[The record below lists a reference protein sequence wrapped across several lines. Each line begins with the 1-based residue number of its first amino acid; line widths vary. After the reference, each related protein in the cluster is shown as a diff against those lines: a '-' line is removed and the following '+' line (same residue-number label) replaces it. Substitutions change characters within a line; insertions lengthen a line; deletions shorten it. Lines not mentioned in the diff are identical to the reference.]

1 MMKMNN
7 EKVTYSD
14 ITGAVT
20 GRGEDDLD
28 DAADMSDPPAT
39 EALRDPPD
47 SDKDQ
52 RLGEMAIK
60 SSQGKM
66 QMQTIRFI
74 SLEGIISVISL

>member
-1 MMKMNN
+1 MNN
-7 EKVTYSD
+7 EKGTYSD

-47 SDKDQ
+47 SDAEKI
-52 RLGEMAIK
+52 RGTVRE
-60 SSQGKM
+60 SSQGQEESKGNKK
-66 QMQTIRFI
+66 RD
-74 SLEGIISVISL
+74 